1 MRVSTWTSIAALLLF
16 VGGGARAIGADTA
29 AKAQATPSTDLSG
42 IEFFETKIR
51 PVLAE
56 SCYSCHSTTSKDLK
70 SKLLLDTRDGL
81 LKGGESELPSIVPGD
96 LEESTL
102 IRAIRHEDEG
112 LTMPP
117 KKKLPA
123 EQIANFEAWVK
134 MGAPMPAKLSGDAP
148 AGVAAAG
155 AGPKLNKPGEI
166 DITAGRQHWSFQPPR
181 DHQVPT
187 GVLPVDFFVQQKL
200 ASVGL
205 SPAPR
210 ADKRTLIRR
219 ATFDLL
225 GLPPTIQQIEQ
236 FEADAS
242 PDAFEKLIDRLLA
255 SPQYGER
262 WGRYWLDV
270 ARYADTKGY
279 VFEEERR
286 YPFSYTYRDWVIRA
300 FNEDLPYDQ
309 FLIQQIAADRLELK
323 DDKRPLAA
331 LGFLTL
337 GRRFLNN
344 APDIIDD
351 RIDVVTR
358 GAMALTVAC
367 ARCHDHKYDPIPT
380 ADYYSLYGVFASSRE
395 PEQLPLIGGE
405 TPEKAK
411 EYEVERGKR
420 QAELDAFSSAK
431 HTEIVAQLRSRELV
445 ARYLLAGQ
453 KGVEP
458 DRAAEFETLD
468 DGKSLVPFVV
478 QRWATFLKE
487 AAAKDEP
494 VFVAWRRFAS
504 LPTKEFET
512 KAAAIAKEMSR
523 TPSLNPLVARL
534 VLGGAPPKSLNEV
547 ADRYAVLL
555 SSFAGDQPHADASI
569 EAVRQI
575 LRAENAP
582 TDIDRKDLRHVLNT
596 ADQQHR
602 RALRRK
608 LDELAATH
616 PGSPARAMAME
627 DAPAPVEPVIFKR
640 GNPGNAGA
648 QVPRQFLT
656 VLEPAKPEP
665 FKQGSGRLEL
675 ARKIASKENPLTA
688 RVMVNRVWQYHFG
701 HGLVRTPSDFGTRGE
716 TPSHAELLDYL
727 AVRFTSED
735 GWSIKKLHKRIMLS
749 QTYQQSSSVTN
760 ADATAKD
767 PENRLLWRMNPR
779 RLDIEAMRDALLAT
793 SGALDLTMGGRSVD
807 ILAQPFVPRRTVYA
821 FIDRQN
827 LPGMFRTFDFASPDA
842 TMSQRFATSVPQQAL
857 FMMNSP
863 FVIDQTKK
871 LAARPE
877 VKDQPDVAKRVE
889 ALHRIVLGRAPTSDE
904 RELGAK
910 FIATESSQPVAEA
923 PVDKSPWRYGY
934 GEFDDAAQRLKNF
947 YPLPH
952 FTSEKIWQ
960 GGPARPDPKLGWVML
975 TRDGGHA
982 GNDAAHAAVR
992 RWVAPRDVTVSV
1004 AGKIAHGTKNGDG
1017 VRARLISSREGQL
1030 ATWTIYMKSAET
1042 RLASIAL
1049 KQGETLD
1056 FVVDL
1061 GRANDVNSDSFS
1073 WPVTIT
1079 KEAAAE
1085 PVAGDDTG
1093 GGWDSVKEFAGP
1105 PAKPAN
1111 PLTAWEKYAQVLL
1124 QSNEFVFVD

>member
-1 MRVSTWTSIAALLLF
+1 MIAALVLL
-16 VGGGARAIGADTA
+16 VGGAARGAD
-29 AKAQATPSTDLSG
+29 AKAQATPSADPAG

-56 SCYSCHSTTSKDLK
+56 SCYSCHSTTAKELK

-81 LKGGESELPSIVPGD
+81 LKGGESELPSIAPGD
-96 LEESTL
+96 LDESTL
-102 IRAIRHEDEG
+102 IRAIRWEDEG

-123 EQIANFEAWVK
+123 EQVAHFEAWVK

-148 AGVAAAG
+148 ATGG
-155 AGPKLNKPGEI
+155 AKLNKPGEI
-166 DITAGRQHWSFQPPR
+166 DIAAGKQHWSFQPPR

-187 GVLPVDFFVQQKL
+187 GVSAVDFFVHQKL
-200 ASVGL
+200 ASAGL
-205 SPAPR
+205 SPAPL

-225 GLPPTIQQIEQ
+225 GLPPTIQEIEQ
-236 FEADAS
+236 FEADAT
-242 PDAFEKLIDRLLA
+242 PDAYEKLIDRLLA
-255 SPQYGER
+255 SPRYGER

-380 ADYYSLYGVFASSRE
+380 ADYYSLYGVFASTRE

-405 TPEKAK
+405 SPAKAK
-411 EYEVERGKR
+411 EYEVERAKR
-420 QAELDAFSSAK
+420 QAELDAFGAAK
-431 HTEIVAQLRSRELV
+431 HKEIVGQLRSRELV

-458 DRAAEFETLD
+458 QRAAEFETLD

-478 QRWATFLKE
+478 QRWAAFLKD

-494 VFVAWRRFAS
+494 IFAAWRRFAS
-504 LPTKEFET
+504 VPTAEFEA
-512 KAAAIAKEMSR
+512 KAAAVAKELSR
-523 TPSLNPLVARL
+523 TPSLNPLVARF
-534 VLGGAPPKSLNEV
+534 VLAAPPPKSLNEV
-547 ADRYAVLL
+547 ADRYAAML
-555 SSFAGDQPHADASI
+555 SVFAAADQAHADASI
-569 EAVRQI
+569 EAVRQV
-575 LRAENAP
+575 LRGDDVP

-616 PGSPARAMAME
+616 PGSPARAMAVE
-627 DAPAPVEPVIFKR
+627 DAETPTEPVIFKR
-640 GNPGNAGA
+640 GNPGMPGA
-648 QVPRQFLT
+648 QVPRQFLA
-656 VLEPAKPEP
+656 VLEPGKPEP

-688 RVMVNRVWQYHFG
+688 RVMVNRVWQNHFG

-716 TPSHAELLDYL
+716 TPTHAELLDYL
-727 AVRFTSED
+727 AVRFVNED
-735 GWSIKKLHKRIMLS
+735 GWSLKKLHKRIMLS
-749 QTYQQSSSVTN
+749 QTYRQSSTTTN
-760 ADATAKD
+760 ADAAAKD

-779 RLDIEAMRDALLAT
+779 RLDVEAMRDALLAT
-793 SGALDLTMGGRSVD
+793 SGQLDLTMGGRSVD
-807 ILAQPFVPRRTVYA
+807 ILAEPFVPRRTVYA

-863 FVIDQTKK
+863 FVVEQTKK

-877 VKDQPDVAKRVE
+877 VKDQADVAKRVE
-889 ALHRIVLGRAPTSDE
+889 SLYRVSLGRTPTKDE
-904 RELGAK
+904 LDLGVK
-910 FIATESSQPVAEA
+910 FIQAEEAQPKAEL
-923 PVDKSPWRYGY
+923 VTNDSPWRYGY
-934 GEFDDAAQRLKNF
+934 GEFDETTQRLKSF
-947 YPLPH
+947 YLLPT
-952 FTSEKIWQ
+952 FTNEQIWQ
-960 GGPARPDPKLGWVML
+960 GGPQRPDPKLGWVLL
-975 TRDGGHA
+975 TRTGGHA
-982 GNDAAHAAVR
+982 GNDHAHAAVR
-992 RWVAPRDVTVSV
+992 RWIAPRDLTVRV
-1004 AGKIAHGTKNGDG
+1004 AGTLSHNAPTVGGDG
-1017 VRARLISSREGQL
+1017 VRGRLISSRDGLL
-1030 ATWTIYMKSAET
+1030 ATWNIFNRSAET
-1042 RLASIAL
+1042 GVGSITL

-1056 FVVDL
+1056 FAVDN
-1061 GRANDVNSDSFS
+1061 GAANNHSSDSFT
-1073 WPVTIT
+1073 WQVTIT
-1079 KEAAAE
+1079 KEAAVE
-1085 PVAGDDTG
+1085 PVARAGGDTG
-1093 GGWDSVKEFAGP
+1093 GSWNSVTDFAGP
-1105 PAKPAN
+1105 PATTPN
-1111 PLTAWEKYAQVLL
+1111 PLTPWEKLAQVLL